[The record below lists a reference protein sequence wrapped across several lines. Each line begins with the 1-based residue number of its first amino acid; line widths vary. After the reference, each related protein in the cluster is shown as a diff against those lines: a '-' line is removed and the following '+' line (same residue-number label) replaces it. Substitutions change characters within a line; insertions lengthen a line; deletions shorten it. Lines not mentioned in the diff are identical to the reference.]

1 MKKNKKLT
9 ITLIPGDGIGPEVTD
24 AAIRI
29 INSTGL
35 KINWE
40 KVPAGATCIKKYK
53 TVLPEITFDSIKKN
67 KVALKGPIATPIGKG
82 FKSVNVAIRKT
93 LNLYS
98 NLRPVK
104 NIRGIES
111 RYQDVDLVIVR
122 ENTED
127 LYSGLEYQ
135 IAPGVVESLKV
146 ITELASIKI
155 ARFAFEYARRYKR
168 KKVTVLHKANIMKLS
183 DGLFLESVN
192 KVAQNYTDIEHEEMI
207 IDNACMQLVLNP
219 NQFDVL
225 LTENLYGDIVSEI
238 CAGLI
243 GGLGFAPG
251 ANIGDD
257 CALFEAAHGTAPTI
271 AGKNIANPIAITL
284 SGALMLKYLRYSKES
299 RMIETAIG
307 NVLEKGEVLT
317 RDIGGNASTKDIT
330 EAIIKEIKHLGKK

>member
-1 MKKNKKLT
+1 MKKNKTLT

-24 AAIRI
+24 AAVKI
-29 INSTGL
+29 INSTGVN
-35 KINWE
+35 IIWE
-40 KVPAGATCIKKYK
+40 KVPAGASCIKKYK
-53 TVLPEITFDSIKKN
+53 TVLPQITFDSIKNN

-104 NIRGIES
+104 SIKGIDS
-111 RYQDVDLVIVR
+111 RYEEIDLVIVR

-135 IAPGVVESLKV
+135 IAPGVVESLKI

-155 ARFAFEYARRYKR
+155 ARFAFEYAKRYKR
-168 KKVTVLHKANIMKLS
+168 KKITVLHKANIMKLS
-183 DGLFLESVN
+183 DGLFLECVN
-192 KVAQNYTDIEHEEMI
+192 KVAKNYTGIEYEEMI

-238 CAGLI
+238 CAGLV

-271 AGKNIANPIAITL
+271 AGKNIANPVAITL
-284 SGALMLKYLRYSKES
+284 SGALMLKYLRYTKES
-299 RMIETAIG
+299 NMIETAIG
-307 NVLEKGEVLT
+307 NVLQKGEVLT
-317 RDIGGNASTKDIT
+317 RDIGGNSTTKEMTD
-330 EAIIKEIKHLGKK
+330 AIIGEIKNLRQK